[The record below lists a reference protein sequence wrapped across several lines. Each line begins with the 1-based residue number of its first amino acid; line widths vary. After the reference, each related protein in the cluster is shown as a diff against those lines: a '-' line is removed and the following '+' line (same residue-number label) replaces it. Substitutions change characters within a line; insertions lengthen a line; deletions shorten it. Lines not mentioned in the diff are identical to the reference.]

1 MTALKR
7 IGTALRGGEGIL
19 PAALVAMGLYWV
31 IEALRLG
38 IWNRL
43 LPGSGLM
50 PLIYGSLLVMFALCV
65 LYAIGQDEGEE
76 VGPVRKPLLLVGL
89 LILTVLGFPL
99 LGGTVSLFLLIAVI
113 YTVIERLPVARA
125 LAVAACTSA
134 VFYGV
139 FDRWLSVSLPHGPWG
154 F

>member
-7 IGTALRGGEGIL
+7 IGTTLRGGEGIL
-19 PAALVAMGLYWV
+19 PAALVAMGVYWV
-31 IEALRLG
+31 IEAVRLG

-50 PLIYGSLLVMFALCV
+50 PLIYGSLLVVFALCV
-65 LYAIGQDEGEE
+65 LYAIGQEDGEE
-76 VGPVRKPLLLVGL
+76 TGPVRKPLLLVGL

-113 YTVIERLPVARA
+113 YTAIERLPVARA
-125 LAVAACTSA
+125 VTVAACTSA
-134 VFYGV
+134 VFYLV
-139 FDRWLSVSLPHGPWG
+139 FDRWLSVALPHGPWG